1 MPDLQCGDGLVL
13 VHQVRHDSVQG
24 ALPLAG
30 GARAGAGVRP
40 ELTQLFVLCLVGVRQ
55 CDFTSRRGI
64 LAGEEDRVGH
74 LLHGQVPD
82 GAQGA
87 SAGGAAGE
95 LGPAVGAYLGKDGG
109 QRVGFFPPQRCSS
122 LRGGG
127 RFLKCHQVTK
137 CSTFVYSLSFSVF

>member
-1 MPDLQCGDGLVL
+1 MSDLQCGNGLML

-30 GARAGAGVRP
+30 GTRAGAGVRP
-40 ELTQLFVLCLVGVRQ
+40 KLAQLFMLRLVGVRQ
-55 CDFTSRRGI
+55 GDFAARRGV

-82 GAQGA
+82 GAQRA

-95 LGPAVGAYLGKDGG
+95 LGPAVGAYLERQIIQVCVPPHGI
-109 QRVGFFPPQRCSS
+109 FFS
-122 LRGGG
+122 
-127 RFLKCHQVTK
+127 
-137 CSTFVYSLSFSVF
+137 